1 MTLGKCVTSSC
12 NGSGINSVTRYV
24 TNVNG
29 DDCSNSILMYVTNDY
44 FNGVDDNSETIYI
57 TSDNTSSNERRL
69 SFMNVTQF

>member
-1 MTLGKCVTSSC
+1 MYVTSSC

>member
-1 MTLGKCVTSSC
+1 
-12 NGSGINSVTRYV
+12 
-24 TNVNG
+24 
-29 DDCSNSILMYVTNDY
+29 MYVTNDY